1 MDMVFGNFNQF
12 WWRNKFFK
20 KKTMKKIFLPIPFVI
35 IFIIIFVVFYK
46 GLKNTNIYTPDV
58 KINNEVPS
66 FSAKSFYS
74 NEKINSSD
82 VFEKDKFYL
91 LNIWSSWCVPCRD
104 EHPILMELNTNNA
117 IVVLGINYKDNKE
130 NAKNFLSKLGNPY
143 QKIFVDNNGTLSIE
157 WGAFGVPESFIIYN
171 KKIIKK
177 YIGPLNK
184 EILLEIKQLIK

>member
-1 MDMVFGNFNQF
+1 M
-12 WWRNKFFK
+12 K
-20 KKTMKKIFLPIPFVI
+20 KKFLFIPFVL

-91 LNIWSSWCVPCRD
+91 LNIWSSWCVPCKD

-117 IVVLGINYKDNKE
+117 IVVIGINYKDNKE
-130 NAKNFLSKLGNPY
+130 NAKNFLSQLGNPY
-143 QKIFVDNNGTLSIE
+143 QRIFVDNKGTLSIE

-171 KKIIKK
+171 KKILKK
-177 YIGPLNK
+177 YIGPLN
-184 EILLEIKQLIK
+184 EETLLEIKQLIK